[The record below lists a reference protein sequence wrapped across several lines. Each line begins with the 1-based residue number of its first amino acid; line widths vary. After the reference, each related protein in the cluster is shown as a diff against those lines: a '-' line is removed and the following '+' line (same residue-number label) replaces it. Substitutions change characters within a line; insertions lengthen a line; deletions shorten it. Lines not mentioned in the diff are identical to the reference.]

1 MPSSSSTKQ
10 WSSVN
15 RTDSHIVAA
24 VAALGMTSI
33 ATQIILVREFVSVFQ
48 GNELVI
54 GVVLAVWMVL
64 TGAGSYLARFSH
76 RGAPLPAA
84 LLALGLLPS
93 VTVFFLRYLR
103 NIVFMPGSTIGLV
116 QALLGSMTILS
127 PYCLL
132 SGFLFVFAA
141 THSSVRA
148 RENLIGSLYAWES
161 LGSAVGGALFGVLLA
176 STLETFQTLF
186 LLMLGD
192 ACVAYV
198 IARREGWGRDA
209 ALAVGTAACAMGLF
223 WNADLDTRRFLFPGQ
238 EIVESADTPYGSL
251 TVTRQGD
258 QLNFFE
264 NNSLMFSTNDVVSNE
279 EIVHY
284 AMAQV
289 NSPHRVLLI
298 AGGIA
303 GTTREILKYGV
314 DEVDYVELDP
324 RVISMGRKY
333 TKSLDDPR
341 IRVSTDDARI
351 FVRNAPGPY
360 DAALIALPDP
370 ATARV
375 NRFYTSEFFRDLKRT
390 LSDSAVV
397 SIGLLPAADY
407 QGAEARR
414 VSSILARTLRAA
426 FRRVLIVPG
435 ERNYFLASDAV
446 LDIRIAGLIGR
457 RGIGTTYVNAWYLD
471 DRDLEE
477 RSAGLEAGL
486 DSSSVLNTDF
496 QPVCYYRQ
504 MEYWLSWFSVDPLPW
519 IALAAA
525 GCMIVL
531 ARSSAVGAGIFA
543 GGASAAALEI
553 VLLLSYQVI
562 YGSLY
567 QMTGLV
573 ITAFMAG
580 LGAGSFA
587 ARNSLRGREFMG
599 FVLAQLVLGGAAFLL
614 PLLLLRVREAGLAP
628 MQVHGLFAASAF
640 AIASLVGMEFALA
653 SRVRRQSTA
662 VVASELY
669 GLDLAGSAIGAL
681 LASVYA
687 IPILGILQT
696 SRAAG
701 IVSAAGGALCFS
713 AGYLKRFSRR
723 PS

>member
-1 MPSSSSTKQ
+1 MSTKR

-15 RTDSHIVAA
+15 RTDNHIIAA

-33 ATQIILVREFVSVFQ
+33 ATQILLVREFVSVFE

-54 GVVLAVWMVL
+54 GVVLAAWMVL
-64 TGAGSYLARFSH
+64 TGAGSFLGRFSLPLART
-76 RGAPLPAA
+76 RAPLTTA
-84 LLALGLLPS
+84 LLALSLLPALA
-93 VTVFFLRYLR
+93 VFLLRYLR
-103 NIVFMPGSTIGLV
+103 NIVFTPGSMIGLA
-116 QALLGSMTILS
+116 QALYGSALILS

-141 THSSVRA
+141 SLSSGRPE
-148 RENLIGSLYAWES
+148 ENSIGALYAWES
-161 LGSAVGGALFGVLLA
+161 LGSAAGGALFGVVLA
-176 STLETFQTLF
+176 SELETFQTLF

-192 ACVAYV
+192 ACVAFLV
-198 IARREGWGRDA
+198 ARREGWGKAA
-209 ALAVGTAACAMGLF
+209 ALTLAAAACAMAIF
-223 WNADLDTRRFLFPGQ
+223 WNADLLTRGFLFPGQ
-238 EIVESADTPYGSL
+238 EIVEFGDTPYGSL

-264 NNSLMFSTNDVVSNE
+264 NSTLMFSTNDVVTNE

-289 NSPHRVLLI
+289 DSPRRVLLI
-298 AGGIA
+298 SGGIS
-303 GTTREILKYGV
+303 GTAREILKYGV
-314 DEVDYVELDP
+314 DMVDYVELDP

-333 TKSLDDPR
+333 TRALDDPR
-341 IRVSTDDARI
+341 IRVINDDARI
-351 FVRNAPGPY
+351 FVRNAAGPY

-375 NRFYTSEFFRDLKRT
+375 NRFYTLEFFRDLKRT

-414 VSSILARTLRAA
+414 VSSVLARTLRQTFA
-426 FRRVLIVPG
+426 RVLIVPG
-435 ERNYFLASDAV
+435 QRNYFLASDAV

-457 RGIGTTYVNAWYLD
+457 RGISTTYVNGWYLD
-471 DRDLEE
+471 DRDLAE
-477 RSAGLEAGL
+477 RSAGLAAAL
-486 DSSSVLNTDF
+486 DSASTLNTDF

-504 MEYWLSWFSVDPLPW
+504 MEYWLSYFTVDPLPW

-525 GCMIVL
+525 GSMFLL

-543 GGASAAALEI
+543 GGAAASALEI
-553 VLLLSYQVI
+553 VLLLSYQVM

-567 QMTGLV
+567 QMTGVV
-573 ITAFMAG
+573 IAAFMAG
-580 LGAGSFA
+580 LAAGSSL
-587 ARNSLRGREFMG
+587 ARSTFRGSEFNG
-599 FVLAQLVLGGAAFLL
+599 FILVQLALGASGFLL
-614 PLLLLRVREAGLAP
+614 PPLLLRVRESGLAS
-628 MQVHGLFAASAF
+628 MQIHVLFTASAF
-640 AIASLVGMEFALA
+640 AVACLVGMEFALA
-653 SRVRRQSTA
+653 SRVRQGRAA

-669 GLDLAGSAIGAL
+669 GLDLAGSALGAL

-687 IPILGILQT
+687 IPLLGMLQT

-701 IVSAAGGALCFS
+701 VVSAAGGVLCV
-713 AGYLKRFSRR
+713 AARQLKRS
-723 PS
+723 S